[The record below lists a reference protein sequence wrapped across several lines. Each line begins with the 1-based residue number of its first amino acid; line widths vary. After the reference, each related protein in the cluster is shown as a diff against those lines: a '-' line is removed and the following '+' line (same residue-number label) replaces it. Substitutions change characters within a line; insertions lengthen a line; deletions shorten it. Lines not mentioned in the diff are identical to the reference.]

1 MNQVVFYEDANG
13 VSELWNFL
21 DDLLQRST
29 GNKDARIQHKQIVY
43 YIELLQKNGTR
54 LPETITKNIIE
65 DIWELRPGDNR
76 VFYFYFRDNTFV
88 LLHHFRKKSQKTPQ
102 REIDRAIAERDD
114 FLSRKGGKQLF
125 IVCPTDTFFEGSSS
139 LST

>member
-29 GNKDARIQHKQIVY
+29 GNKDARTQHKQIVY

-114 FLSRKGGKQLF
+114 FLSRKGGKK
-125 IVCPTDTFFEGSSS
+125 T
-139 LST
+139 

>member
-114 FLSRKGGKQLF
+114 FLSRKGGKK
-125 IVCPTDTFFEGSSS
+125 T
-139 LST
+139 

>member
-1 MNQVVFYEDANG
+1 MELSMYQVVFYEDASG
-13 VSELWNFL
+13 VSELWDFF
-21 DDLLQRST
+21 DDLLQRSS
-29 GNKDARIQHKQIVY
+29 GSKDARIQHKQIVY

-54 LPETITKNIIE
+54 LPETITKNIVE

-76 VFYFYFRDNTFV
+76 VFYFFFRDNTFV

-114 FLSRKGGKQLF
+114 FLSRKGGKK
-125 IVCPTDTFFEGSSS
+125 T
-139 LST
+139 

>member
-1 MNQVVFYEDANG
+1 MEQSMYQVVFYEDAGG
-13 VSELWNFL
+13 VSELWDFL
-21 DDLLQRST
+21 DDLLQRSS
-29 GNKDARIQHKQIVY
+29 GSKDARIQHKQIVY

-114 FLSRKGGKQLF
+114 FLSRKGGKK
-125 IVCPTDTFFEGSSS
+125 T
-139 LST
+139 

>member
-54 LPETITKNIIE
+54 LPETITKNIVE

-114 FLSRKGGKQLF
+114 FLSRKGGKK
-125 IVCPTDTFFEGSSS
+125 T
-139 LST
+139 

>member
-29 GNKDARIQHKQIVY
+29 GSKDARIQHKQIVY
-43 YIELLQKNGTR
+43 YIELLQENGTR

-114 FLSRKGGKQLF
+114 FLSRKGGKK
-125 IVCPTDTFFEGSSS
+125 T
-139 LST
+139 

>member
-21 DDLLQRST
+21 DDLLQRSS
-29 GNKDARIQHKQIVY
+29 GSKDARIQHKQVVY
-43 YIELLQKNGTR
+43 YIELLQRNGTR

-114 FLSRKGGKQLF
+114 FLSRKGGKK
-125 IVCPTDTFFEGSSS
+125 T
-139 LST
+139 

>member
-21 DDLLQRST
+21 DDLLQRSAE
-29 GNKDARIQHKQIVY
+29 NKEARIQHKQIVY

-114 FLSRKGGKQLF
+114 FLSRKGGKK
-125 IVCPTDTFFEGSSS
+125 T
-139 LST
+139 

>member
-1 MNQVVFYEDANG
+1 MEQSMNQVVFYEDANG

-88 LLHHFRKKSQKTPQ
+88 LLNHFLKKSQKTPQ

-114 FLSRKGGKQLF
+114 FLSRKGGKK
-125 IVCPTDTFFEGSSS
+125 T
-139 LST
+139 

>member
-54 LPETITKNIIE
+54 LPETIAKNIVE

-76 VFYFYFRDNTFV
+76 VFYFFFRDNTFV

-102 REIDRAIAERDD
+102 REINRAITERDD
-114 FLSRKGGKQLF
+114 FLSRKGGKK
-125 IVCPTDTFFEGSSS
+125 T
-139 LST
+139 

>member
-13 VSELWNFL
+13 VSKLWNFL
-21 DDLLQRST
+21 DDLLQRSA

-54 LPETITKNIIE
+54 LPETITKNINE

-114 FLSRKGGKQLF
+114 FLSRKGGKK
-125 IVCPTDTFFEGSSS
+125 T
-139 LST
+139 

>member
-1 MNQVVFYEDANG
+1 MNQVVFYEDASG
-13 VSELWNFL
+13 VSELWDFL
-21 DDLLQRST
+21 DDLLQRSS
-29 GNKDARIQHKQIVY
+29 GSKDARIQHKQVVY

-114 FLSRKGGKQLF
+114 FLSRKGGKK
-125 IVCPTDTFFEGSSS
+125 T
-139 LST
+139 

>member
-65 DIWELRPGDNR
+65 DIWELRPGVNR

-114 FLSRKGGKQLF
+114 FLSRKGGKK
-125 IVCPTDTFFEGSSS
+125 T
-139 LST
+139 

>member
-43 YIELLQKNGTR
+43 YIELLQRNGTR
-54 LPETITKNIIE
+54 LPETITKNIVE

-76 VFYFYFRDNTFV
+76 VFYFFFRDNTFV

-114 FLSRKGGKQLF
+114 FLSRKGGKK
-125 IVCPTDTFFEGSSS
+125 T
-139 LST
+139 